1 MTVTDKDLSLDQED
15 AFHFIVL
22 YLREGGKSEYSSY
35 GYEFYLPNVMR
46 DYLETVKKVPHHDT
60 DQHLPR
66 ISPSF
71 YAAAWELC
79 RRGILRPGIKVY
91 GGQATADGSSGNGY
105 SVTPLGR
112 EWLQKAGQYEY
123 VPVDP
128 GRFARLL
135 DNFSPRFGGGF
146 RERCQEALRCYNAQ
160 AYLACCAMCGAAAES
175 IILALAIQKS
185 GDETKVMSM
194 YSASGGRGRI
204 ENLIIGKK
212 DKSIQDEF
220 RSYVGLLKYWRDIS
234 AHGKMSGIQDPEA
247 YTSLALL
254 LRFAQFA
261 NDRWEQLVTER

>member
-1 MTVTDKDLSLDQED
+1 MANSDKEVTLDQED

-22 YLREGGKSEYSSY
+22 YLKESRKSSYGSY
-35 GYEFYLPNVMR
+35 GYELYLPNVMR
-46 DYLETVKKVPHHDT
+46 DYLETVRGVSHHDT
-60 DQHLPR
+60 GRFLPT

-79 RRGILRPGIKVY
+79 RKGILRPGIKRHGEQV
-91 GGQATADGSSGNGY
+91 TDDGSGGNGY
-105 SVTPLGR
+105 SITPLGR
-112 EWLQKAGQYEY
+112 EWLKKAGQYDY

-135 DNFSPRFGGGF
+135 DNFSPRFGSGF
-146 RERCQEALRCYNAQ
+146 QERCQEALRCYNAQ
-160 AYLACCAMCGAAAES
+160 AYVACCAMCGAAAES
-175 IILALAIQKS
+175 IVLSIAVKKT
-185 GDETKVMSM
+185 GDEGEILKT
-194 YSASGGRGRI
+194 YSSAGGRGRI

-220 RSYVGLLKYWRDIS
+220 RGYLILLKYWRDIA
-234 AHGKMSGIQDPEA
+234 AHGRVSEIKDPEA

-261 NDRWEQLVTER
+261 NDRWDELTRE

>member
-1 MTVTDKDLSLDQED
+1 MARTENQMDLDQED

-22 YLREGGKSEYSSY
+22 YLREGRKSPYGSY
-35 GYEFYLPNVMR
+35 GYELYLPNVMR

-60 DQHLPR
+60 DRHLPK

-79 RRGILRPGIKVY
+79 RRGILRPGIKAFNE
-91 GGQATADGSSGNGY
+91 QATADGSSGNGY
-105 SVTPLGR
+105 SVTPLGT
-112 EWLQKAGQYEY
+112 EWLQKAGEYEY

-128 GRFARLL
+128 GRFAKLL
-135 DNFSPRFGGGF
+135 DNFSPRFGPGF
-146 RERCQEALRCYNAQ
+146 QERCQEALRCYNAQ

-175 IILALAIQKS
+175 ISLSIASAKTKNEAEILK
-185 GDETKVMSM
+185 M
-194 YSASGGRGRI
+194 YSAAGGRGRI

-212 DKSIQDEF
+212 DKSIQDDF
-220 RSYVGLLKYWRDIS
+220 RGYLSLLKYWRDIA
-234 AHGKMSGIQDPEA
+234 AHGRASGINDPEA

-261 NDRWEQLVTER
+261 NDRWDELTLD